1 MDMEKI
7 MFNTLKLFGEPV
19 AGYDCLVLNEREARA
34 GAGILFLFAILSFL
48 YAATYMDFRFTKV
61 FITFFMFDFFMFDFF
76 IRVLVNPKYSPSLI
90 AGRIFIS
97 HQSPEYVS
105 AAPKRFAWS
114 IGLVLAVVMFV
125 LVVVL
130 EMMTQI
136 KIAICLLCL
145 TLLYFEAVFGICLGC
160 ILYKL
165 ITQKATKYCPGGVCT
180 MSKKET
186 IQRVS
191 FFQVSIVLSAFTTAA
206 YFSYLV
212 L

>member
-1 MDMEKI
+1 MSKAL
-7 MFNTLKLFGEPV
+7 TTFGEPV

-61 FITFFMFDFFMFDFF
+61 FITFFMLDFF
-76 IRVLVNPKYSPSLI
+76 IRVFINPEYAPSLI

-97 HQSPEYVS
+97 HQTPEYVS

-114 IGLVLAVVMFV
+114 IGLVLSVVMFI

-130 EMMTQI
+130 EMMTKI
-136 KIAICLLCL
+136 KIIICLLCL

-160 ILYKL
+160 ILYRL
-165 ITQKATKYCPGGVCT
+165 LTRKATKYCPGSVCT
-180 MSKKET
+180 VSEKDN
-186 IQRVS
+186 IQRIS
-191 FFQVSIVLSAFTTAA
+191 FLQLSIVLSAFTTAA
-206 YFSYLV
+206 YFTYIAL
-212 L
+212 